1 MRDRVRTLLF
11 FTPWVSVPLALLG
24 ICLVLATPLVVL
36 VPYAWLAIPALV
48 AGAVVLALMLR
59 SRYRLAILDSSPLG
73 VVMWLQRR
81 R

>member
-1 MRDRVRTLLF
+1 MRDRVRKLLF

-24 ICLVLATPLVVL
+24 ICLLLATPLVVL
-36 VPYAWLAIPALV
+36 VPYGWLVVPALV
-48 AGAVVLALMLR
+48 AAAVVLALMLR
-59 SRYRLAILDSSPLG
+59 SRYRLSILDSSPLG